1 MACRTLWRLGELCA
15 TCGAADMAALGYAR
29 APPRG
34 GAMADARTVQ
44 AQDAQEPRA
53 MSGWIIAIAL
63 SVLTG
68 AAIIRFGRI
77 PRSAWELV
85 ASALLV
91 GLAGYAWQGNPSRS
105 EEHTSELQSLMRIS
119 YAVFCLQ

>member
-1 MACRTLWRLGELCA
+1 
-15 TCGAADMAALGYAR
+15 MAALGYAR

-68 AAIIRFGRI
+68 AAILRFGRL
-77 PRSAWELV
+77 PCSAGEPV
-85 ASALLV
+85 ASQLPVA
-91 GLAGYAWQGNPSRS
+91 LAGFASQGYPPLACAPRRS
-105 EEHTSELQSLMRIS
+105 DELRMGNKGVRR
-119 YAVFCLQ
+119 Y

>member
-1 MACRTLWRLGELCA
+1 
-15 TCGAADMAALGYAR
+15 MAALGYDR

-53 MSGWIIAIAL
+53 MSGWIIAIPL

-68 AAIIRFGRI
+68 AAILRIGRI
-77 PRSAWELV
+77 PRPALALL
-85 ASALLV
+85 ASALRV
-91 GLAGYAWQGNPSRS
+91 GLPGYS
-105 EEHTSELQSLMRIS
+105 RIS
-119 YAVFCLQ
+119 NTYLYRAPQHLGDTQLRRKGCLQ